1 VGTEEKYAWKNNN
14 TKKEEWK
21 MKERILRNK
30 LKGGDAGV

>member
-1 VGTEEKYAWKNNN
+1 MPERTIIR
-14 TKKEEWK
+14 TKEEEWK